1 MPVTI
6 STATLDFGNHIHLT
20 DHINSCVYLSDSEN
34 LLLGIFLYFLCQLQ
48 SEISKLSDMLA
59 PYWIFSA
66 ILEFYDHINIEFEI
80 PNPENLL
87 LDMFHDFL

>member
-6 STATLDFGNHIHLT
+6 STAILDFGNHIDLT
-20 DHINSCVYLSDSEN
+20 DHIDSFVYIPDSEN
-34 LLLGIFLYFLCQLQ
+34 LLLKILLYFLCQLQ

-59 PYWIFSA
+59 PYWIFPV
-66 ILEFYDHINIEFEI
+66 ILKFYDHINIEIEI

-87 LDMFHDFL
+87 LDMFHHFL